1 MKKIQL
7 PITSLEKIASFM
19 ERIPSMVAAI
29 EAGSAP
35 TQSFNRKEAEAR
47 TADLVKYA
55 GLDANR
61 QGEFTNFIMTPEGS
75 MKTIASL
82 TSKVAS
88 LQAEVS
94 QTKNLA
100 VGGPSSVSSKSAG
113 LGGSQAV
120 NAWCE
125 ALLG

>member
-1 MKKIQL
+1 VKKIQL
-7 PITSLEKIASFM
+7 PLTSIQKIASFM
-19 ERIPSMVAAI
+19 ERVPEMLAAI
-29 EAGSAP
+29 EAAPSAP
-35 TQSFNRKEAEAR
+35 SFNRKEAEAR
-47 TADLVKYA
+47 TADLIKYA

-61 QGEFTNFIMTPEGS
+61 QGEFTNFIMTPEGA

-94 QTKNLA
+94 QAKNLA

-113 LGGSQAV
+113 FGSSNSS